1 MQVGE
6 EDLNK
11 HEELTFCVASLSS
24 MTVNI
29 LEVDFIVSMWQW

>member
-11 HEELTFCVASLSS
+11 HEELTFCVISLSS

-29 LEVDFIVSMWQW
+29 LEVDIIVLMWQW